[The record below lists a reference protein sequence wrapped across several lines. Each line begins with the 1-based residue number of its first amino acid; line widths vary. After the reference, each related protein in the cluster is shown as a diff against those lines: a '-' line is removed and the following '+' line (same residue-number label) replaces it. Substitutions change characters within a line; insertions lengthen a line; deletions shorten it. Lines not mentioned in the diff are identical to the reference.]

1 MLLKSMF
8 NATLLNHGERSP
20 IGEDRCSI
28 IAPSMRNAVRMPDDS
43 DV

>member
-8 NATLLNHGERSP
+8 DATLLHHRERSL

-28 IAPSMRNAVRMPDDS
+28 IAPSTRNVVRMPDDS